1 MKIKKKIQKIE
12 NLLDTAS
19 NLFNN
24 LLRIYSNQFNEFKPN
39 KKKKK
44 ALTNRPKRFSFE
56 ELKDELGRMTY

>member
-24 LLRIYSNQFNEFKPN
+24 LLRIYSNQFNEFKSN
-39 KKKKK
+39 KKKKI
-44 ALTNRPKRFSFE
+44 APTNRPKEISFE
-56 ELKDELGRMTY
+56 ELKDELWRMIY

>member
-1 MKIKKKIQKIE
+1 MKIKKKSQKIE

-44 ALTNRPKRFSFE
+44 APTNRPKRFSFE